1 METYLSGYRE
11 VAHTADWE
19 LEVWAPTLA
28 ELLCQ
33 AAHGMYAL
41 SGVQLADQP
50 RLQRQI
56 DLEASDPEGLLVTFL
71 SELLYIGE
79 TEGLAFDQIK
89 IEINNL
95 TLHAE
100 LNGAPIIKLDKEI
113 KAVTYHNLSIRA
125 ENNLLRANIVFD
137 V

>member
-28 ELLCQ
+28 ELLRQ
-33 AAHGMYAL
+33 AARGMYAL
-41 SGVQLADQP
+41 SGIQIADRP
-50 RLQRQI
+50 RLQRQV
-56 DLEASDPEGLLVTFL
+56 DLEASDAEGLLVAFL

-79 TEGLAFDQIK
+79 TEGLAFDQIE
-89 IEINNL
+89 IEINHL

-100 LNGAPIIKLDKEI
+100 LSGAPITKTDKEI
-113 KAVTYHNLSIRA
+113 KAVTYHNLSVRA